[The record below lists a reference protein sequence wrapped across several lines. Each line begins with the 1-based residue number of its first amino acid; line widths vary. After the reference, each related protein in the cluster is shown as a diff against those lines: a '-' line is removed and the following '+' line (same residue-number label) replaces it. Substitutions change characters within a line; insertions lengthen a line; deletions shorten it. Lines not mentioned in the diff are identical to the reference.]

1 MASSVFQYPG
11 GKSYLAPWIIE
22 HMADHYCY
30 VELFAGSAAVL
41 VNKPRSGNEV
51 INDRDGDVVQFF
63 EVLRD
68 RGDELVEWLN
78 DVPYA
83 RDLHQEW
90 GADFY
95 SGDRPD
101 DPIERA
107 GRFFFLRNSQFSGVY
122 DHRNGFSSAAVRNKA
137 GRFANNREGLRE
149 FKERFDRVQIENCD
163 YAEIVDRFDSEE
175 TLFYADPP
183 YVSEG
188 DALYN
193 HGEFDHSRFVE
204 TVSGIEGK
212 FLISYSEPPDG
223 LDEYHAVQKGRRQF
237 LNKNHDNETR
247 STDAT
252 ETLVMNYDPQQT
264 PSFAGANQAT
274 LTGAME

>member
-1 MASSVFQYPG
+1 MTESVFQYPG

-51 INDRDGDVVQFF
+51 INDRDGDIVQFF

-68 RGDELVEWLN
+68 QGDELVGWLN

-83 RDLHQEW
+83 RDVHQEW
-90 GADFY
+90 AADFY
-95 SGDRPD
+95 NGVRPD

-107 GRFFFLRNSQFSGVY
+107 GRFFYLRNSQYAAKYRTKSG
-122 DHRNGFSSAAVRNKA
+122 FASAAVRNKA
-137 GRFANNREGLRE
+137 GRFANNREELRE
-149 FKERFDRVQIENCD
+149 FKERFDRVQIENLD
-163 YAEIVDRFDSEE
+163 YAEVVDRFDSED

-188 DALYN
+188 DDLYT
-193 HGEFDHSRFVE
+193 HGEFDHDRFVE
-204 TVSGIEGK
+204 TMAGVGGT
-212 FLISYSEPPDG
+212 FLISYAELPAG
-223 LDEYHAVQKGRRQF
+223 LDEYHTVQKGRQQF
-237 LNKNHDNETR
+237 MNKQHDNETR
-247 STDAT
+247 STEAT
-252 ETLVMNYDPQQT
+252 ETLVMNYDPADV
-264 PSFAGANQAT
+264 SRFAGAHQAT
-274 LTGAME
+274 LTK